1 MTTTTLC
8 FFFSLSLCSTS
19 FPLLLPFLSLSLPT
33 ETKQKQGAKLA
44 RRRFSS
50 ETAPNVGSAGPSSS
64 SSSTS
69 VPPVA
74 LALGAAGALPFL
86 ALAPQV
92 EPHVPLLPRFV
103 RDNAA
108 ALQVGYGAAIASF
121 LGGIHWGLAASGVVW
136 QRRGGGGGGGGGGRG
151 TSSFAAPSAAAACSR
166 ATAARYLWSVVP
178 CLLAWP
184 STALIGDKG
193 EKGKEGDR
201 RKNEARAAGVAA
213 ATLAAAAAAD
223 AAFASKGLLPPY
235 LMKLRVP
242 LSFAAVGGL
251 GLRALDAREKR

>member
-1 MTTTTLC
+1 M
-8 FFFSLSLCSTS
+8 
-19 FPLLLPFLSLSLPT
+19 
-33 ETKQKQGAKLA
+33 
-44 RRRFSS
+44 
-50 ETAPNVGSAGPSSS
+50 
-64 SSSTS
+64 
-69 VPPVA
+69 PPVA

-92 EPHVPLLPRFV
+92 EPHVPLLPDFV
-103 RDNAA
+103 RDHAA
-108 ALQVGYGAAIASF
+108 ALQVGYGVAIASF
-121 LGGIHWGLAASGVVW
+121 LGGIHWGLAATGAAW
-136 QRRGGGGGGGGGGRG
+136 QRRGSSGGAGP
-151 TSSFAAPSAAAACSR
+151 FAAAGACPR

-184 STALIGDKG
+184 ATALVGKGGDKG
-193 EKGKEGDR
+193 KQGRGRED
-201 RKNEARAAGVAA
+201 EARAAGLAA

-223 AAFASKGLLPPY
+223 AAFASRGLLPPY